1 MTIKILLAEDHEIVR
16 EGFRSLLEKQEDMEV
31 IAEASDGL
39 TAVRL
44 VRELSPHIVVMD
56 VAMPELNGIEA
67 TRQIRSMYPLVKIV
81 ALSIHS
87 QNRYVEEMMKAGA
100 SGYLLKNCAF
110 QELTQAIRAVMEDKT
125 YLSPKV
131 ARVVVEQV
139 TNGEEK
145 LTRKT
150 PISLSAREREVLQ
163 LLAEGNSSK
172 AIAARLH
179 VSVRTVDAHRQNIMD
194 KLKIHSVAELTKYA
208 IREGITFLEP

>member
-1 MTIKILLAEDHEIVR
+1 MIIKILLAEDHEIVR

-67 TRQIRSMYPLVKIV
+67 TRQIRSMYPRVKIV

-110 QELTQAIRAVMEDKT
+110 QELTQAIRAVMDDKT

-145 LTRKT
+145 LTRKS
-150 PISLSAREREVLQ
+150 PIGLSAREREVLQ